1 MQWYIP
7 ITIIP
12 GIGLIVLSTSNLLIA
27 LNSEISSLNK
37 EKEKYHQIIALKIA
51 QLKRLN
57 WAMVLQYTGILL
69 FLVSG
74 ILAALTDP
82 MAVYVN
88 ISMITGVVV
97 FLVAIA
103 YLISYGFRSINIR
116 QRHLNL

>member
-7 ITIIP
+7 ITVVP
-12 GIGLIVLSTSNLLIA
+12 GIGLVILSTSTLLVA

-57 WAMVLQYTGILL
+57 WAMVLLYTGILL

-88 ISMITGVVV
+88 IAMVTGVIV
-97 FLVAIA
+97 FLAAIV
-103 YLISYGFRSINIR
+103 YLISFGFRSIKIR
-116 QRHLNL
+116 QEHLNL